1 MSHAAMREHI
11 KAKIEHADPATLQ
24 SIWEIFAQ
32 SERRS
37 NAAREPVVGST
48 PSRNNTESRKQPL
61 SFVGENWTLEEFE
74 RLSPEARATR
84 KWELKKK
91 NYLWLQE
98 KFSTLDAAW
107 VAVVDGKII
116 AYDQRLKT
124 KPASPQLLQMY
135 RRTGKFPFVF
145 VNEKL
150 IAIEE
155 GTAWHETVKTDDFYP
170 ALPLIFSSASGNV
183 DAIGDFD
190 TGSSH
195 TFIDYDFL
203 AAQNV
208 IRSEAIEDFE
218 KHLHL
223 NKTFIYVDKLVVA
236 KSLQISATGQCL
248 PSVSEALSVSL
259 PVAFYFPPFYFPARL
274 DF

>member
-37 NAAREPVVGST
+37 NAALEPVVGSA
-48 PSRNNTESRKQPL
+48 PSRDNAAPLNQPL

-91 NYLWLQE
+91 NHLWLQE
-98 KFSTLDAAW
+98 KFLTLDAAW

-116 AYDQRLKT
+116 AYDQHWDT

-135 RRTGKFPFVF
+135 QRTGKFPFVF
-145 VNEKL
+145 VNDKL
-150 IAIEE
+150 ITIEE
-155 GTAWHETVKTDDFYP
+155 STAWHETIKTGDFYP
-170 ALPLIFSSASGNV
+170 
-183 DAIGDFD
+183 
-190 TGSSH
+190 
-195 TFIDYDFL
+195 
-203 AAQNV
+203 
-208 IRSEAIEDFE
+208 
-218 KHLHL
+218 
-223 NKTFIYVDKLVVA
+223 
-236 KSLQISATGQCL
+236 
-248 PSVSEALSVSL
+248 SL
-259 PVAFYFPPFYFPARL
+259 PYFCL
-274 DF
+274 C